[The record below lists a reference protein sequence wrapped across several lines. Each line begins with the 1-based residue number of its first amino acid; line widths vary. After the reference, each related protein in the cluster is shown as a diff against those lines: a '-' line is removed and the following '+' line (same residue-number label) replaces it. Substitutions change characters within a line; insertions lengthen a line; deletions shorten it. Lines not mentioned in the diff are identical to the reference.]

1 MTTGNL
7 NSLISSLLSS
17 PSNIS
22 VPFSRSILA
31 STFLLAFAHMPSW
44 RIWTQL
50 SPWIGR
56 FFLRSVLLISPWVHW
71 IYRKE
76 TTMQIWTVSGLSPW
90 VTRPTP
96 APRKKTRFFSPIAPF
111 LHWSKNSN
119 ILMLIVINNMI

>member
-76 TTMQIWTVSGLSPW
+76 TTMQIWPSAGYPHESLG
-90 VTRPTP
+90 RPQHP
-96 APRKKTRFFSPIAPF
+96 GRKLVFSPIAPF